1 MVNIEESNKDK
12 NKFANCSIIDL
23 KNINIPKIQELV
35 GLLNYYRNEYYNNSI
50 SYISDSE
57 YDKLFD
63 ELKYLE
69 NKSGL
74 ILSNSPTQTVG
85 YKVISKLNKT
95 EHQYPMLSLDK
106 TKSIK
111 DIQKFI
117 KTEKFIVMPKLDGLT
132 IALTYDNGKLIK
144 AETRGNGLIGED
156 VTHNIKTFQNVP
168 INIPFNSHLV
178 IFGEA
183 IINLKNFSEINELLP
198 DEEKFKTPR
207 NLVSGSV
214 RQLDPN
220 ICATRHVNFIAWRVV
235 EGIDDPSFSERLNC
249 INKLGFSVVPYVKA
263 KDISL
268 QDLEGNINTVKH
280 LSEIYNLPIDGL
292 VFSYDDINL
301 LEKLGS
307 TSHHLR
313 GQYAFKFEDDTE
325 CTKLKEIEWSMGIT
339 GVLTPVAIFD
349 PVYLGGTKVQ
359 RASLHNISIL
369 ESLGV
374 KKDSVLTIAKNN
386 DIIPGVIE
394 AQGGNENIKI
404 PYVCPYCGQKLTL
417 MTSEPNN
424 VKTLICK
431 NVFCPGRRLQKFI
444 RFCSKDGFNIN
455 GLSEHTLSKLL
466 EMGYVANIADI
477 FELKKYKHELIAID
491 GFGKKKIYNILAAI
505 ENSKKITLDKFLYA
519 MNIPMIGK
527 TQSKLIAEQY
537 NYDYYKL
544 ENAMKNITP
553 ENISL
558 KEKNIYDWFQNI
570 NEVVLKV
577 LVYID
582 FQTNINNS
590 NLVIGNKLNGLCF
603 AITGESKKF
612 KTKKDVEAFI
622 CENGGNIVSS
632 VSKKIN
638 YLIANEELN
647 SNKYKKAKK
656 LNIPIINDDQLMKMV
671 RGDVF

>member
-1 MVNIEESNKDK
+1 MNNV
-12 NKFANCSIIDL
+12 L
-23 KNINIPKIQELV
+23 KIQELI

-63 ELKYLE
+63 DLKSLE
-69 NKSGL
+69 EKTGL
-74 ILSNSPTQTVG
+74 MLSNSPTQTVG

-95 EHQYPMLSLDK
+95 KHQYPMLSLDK
-106 TKSIK
+106 TKSIAN
-111 DIQKFI
+111 IQKFI
-117 KTEKFIVMPKLDGLT
+117 KSEEFIIMPKLDGLT
-132 IALTYDNGKLIK
+132 IALTYDNGILAK
-144 AETRGNGLIGED
+144 AETRGDGLTGED
-156 VTHNIKTFQNVP
+156 VTHNIKAFQNVP
-168 INIPFNSHLV
+168 INIPFSNHLV

-183 IINLKNFSEINELLP
+183 IINLKNFSEINDLLS

-220 ICATRHVNFIAWRVV
+220 ICAARYVNFIAWRVV
-235 EGIDDPSFSERLNC
+235 EGIDNSSFSERLSC
-249 INKLGFSVVPYVKA
+249 INKLGFSIVPYVKS

-301 LEKLGS
+301 IEKLGS

-325 CTKLKEIEWSMGIT
+325 CTKIKEIEWSMGTT

-349 PVYLGGTKVQ
+349 PVNLGGTKVQ

-369 ESLGV
+369 ESLGIR
-374 KKDSVLTIAKNN
+374 KDSILTIAKNN
-386 DIIPGVIE
+386 DIIPGVIDS
-394 AQGGNENIKI
+394 QGGNENIKI

-466 EMGYVANIADI
+466 EMGYIANIADI
-477 FELKKYKHELIAID
+477 FELKKYKHELITLD
-491 GFGKKKIYNILAAI
+491 GFGKKKIYNILTAI

-527 TQSKLIAEQY
+527 TQSKLIAKQ
-537 NYDYYKL
+537 YDYDFYKL
-544 ENAMKNITP
+544 ENAMKNIVP

-558 KEKNIYDWFQNI
+558 KEKNIYDWFQNVDKVI
-570 NEVVLKV
+570 LKV
-577 LVYID
+577 LTYID
-582 FQTNINNS
+582 FQPSTNNS
-590 NLVIGNKLNGLCF
+590 TLVTGNKLKGLCF

-612 KTKKDVEAFI
+612 KTKKDVETFI
-622 CENGGNIVSS
+622 NKNGGNVVSS
-632 VSKKIN
+632 VSKKVN
-638 YLIANEELN
+638 YLISNEKSN
-647 SNKYKKAKK
+647 SNKYKKAEE
-656 LNIPIINDDQLMKMV
+656 LNIEIINDNQLLCMAE
-671 RGDVF
+671 GDANEKNI